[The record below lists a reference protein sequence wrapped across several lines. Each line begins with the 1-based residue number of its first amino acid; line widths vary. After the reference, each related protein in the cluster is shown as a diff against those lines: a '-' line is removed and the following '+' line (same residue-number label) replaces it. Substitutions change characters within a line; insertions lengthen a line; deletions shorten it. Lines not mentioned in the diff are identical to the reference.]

1 MQTEASWNLGKL
13 LTVLV
18 VVLTGFGVLPLF
30 LGRFQVVLVTEALI
44 LGVYALSFD
53 LIFGYAGMLS
63 FGQSIFFGVGAYTIL
78 YSFKGGL
85 GLAVSL
91 LLAVFVAGIFG
102 LLVGSAIVRIKGA
115 KFFLVTL
122 VGSILFY
129 LLALDNRWLTGG
141 SDGMVVPTV
150 FPGLVENY
158 YLVLGVSLT
167 TILFALI
174 LVKSPLGL
182 VLKMIRD
189 NERRAGL
196 LGYSLKKYKVMTF
209 TIGGGIAGLA
219 GGLYAYTS
227 GFVSA
232 GFFHWTRSADAV
244 VWTILGGAGTV
255 VGPFVGAALLTVV
268 RDTLSAVMG
277 NIYPV
282 VVGALLVLAVVVF
295 PRGVFGLL
303 ERAVGNWKGGS
314 GG

>member
-1 MQTEASWNLGKL
+1 MQKRSSWSLGKWIPVIV
-13 LTVLV
+13 VL
-18 VVLTGFGVLPLF
+18 LTGFGFLPLF
-30 LGRFQVVLVTEALI
+30 LGRFHVVLVTEALI

-91 LLAVFVAGIFG
+91 LLAVFVAGVFG
-102 LLVGSAIVRIKGA
+102 LLVGSAVVRIKGA

-150 FPGLVENY
+150 FPGLAENY

-167 TILFALI
+167 AVLFALA
-174 LVKSPLGL
+174 LVNSPLGL

-196 LGYSLKKYKVMTF
+196 LGYSVERYKVVAF

-227 GFVSA
+227 GFASA

-255 VGPFVGAALLTVV
+255 VGPFVGAALLTIV
-268 RDTLSAVMG
+268 RDTLSALIG

-282 VVGALLVLAVVVF
+282 IVGGLLVLSVVVF

-303 ERAVGNWKGGS
+303 VGAVRNWKGGS
-314 GG
+314 SE